1 MATSLLQCK
10 HSSLLILFTTLLLI
24 PLSSQTSLNPAQI
37 WSLLRIQHLLNY
49 PMILKPWHTNSTFCN
64 LKPNPHFTIVCYSNS
79 ITQLH
84 ITGNPFSPSLP
95 KTFSME
101 SFVTTLTRFPDLKV
115 LSLTS
120 LSLWGP
126 LPTKIARLSNLEIL
140 NMSSNSLYGTIPQE
154 IANLTNLQTLI
165 LDHNLFSGPLLSW
178 INSLQLLAVLSLKNN
193 SLNGTLPNSLSS
205 MTSLRIIDVSL
216 NDLSGDVPDLT
227 ELTNLEVLDLVNN
240 SFGPQFPK
248 LGIKLETIVL
258 KNNKFG
264 GSIPANLES
273 YYFLQRIDVS
283 SNKFVGPFPPSL
295 LSLPSIHYVNIAGN
309 RFTGMLFKNSSCND
323 QLEFVDLSDNL
334 LSGAV
339 PSCLDLGSDDKSVFY
354 SHNCLSVSGD
364 PTQHPDPFCQTQAL
378 AAGILPEKKRHS
390 KFAKKVI
397 LAICVVVGVVL
408 CALLVGVLVLFL
420 SKQKNVRKIVLRPP
434 KRLKENSGST
444 VNSSL
449 AVTDSRYISPTIKL
463 GALGIPSYRTFSL
476 EEIEAATNNFDTS
489 SFIGECSNGQ
499 MYRGSLTDGSLV
511 AIRCLKLKKKQAS
524 INFKK
529 QIDIISKLRHRH
541 LTSALGHC
549 FEYYLDD
556 STVSRI
562 FFIFEFA
569 PNGNL
574 RSNISHGVARQRLT
588 WPQRISAAIG
598 VAKGVQFLHGGIIPG
613 LFGNNLKISNVLLD
627 HNFVAKLSCY
637 NLPIIEQ
644 STQTETRV
652 GGTSNG
658 ESDQADSLLQGEKV
672 DVYDFGVILLEILCG
687 RPIQSHYEVGIMK
700 NQLQLSLTGDRAARR
715 RLIDP
720 VVNKSCSDESL
731 KTVMEIC
738 MRCLLKEPLQR
749 PSVEDVLWNLQF
761 AAQVLSQSCEAS
773 PLTPSLPRRS

>member
-1 MATSLLQCK
+1 MATSLLLFKPSC
-10 HSSLLILFTTLLLI
+10 LLIALITLLLV
-24 PLSSQTSLNPAQI
+24 PLSSQISLYPAQT

-49 PMILKPWHTNSTFCN
+49 PPILRPWHSNSTFCN
-64 LKPNPHFTIVCYSNS
+64 LEPNPHFTIVCYSNS
-79 ITQLH
+79 VTQLH
-84 ITGNPFSPSLP
+84 ITGKPFSPSLP
-95 KTFSME
+95 KTFSID

-120 LSLWGP
+120 LGLWGP
-126 LPTKIARLSNLEIL
+126 LPAKIARLSNLEIL
-140 NMSSNSLYGTIPQE
+140 NVSSNFLYGTIPHE
-154 IANLTNLQTLI
+154 ISNLTNLETLI
-165 LDHNLFSGPLLSW
+165 LDHNLFDGPLPNW
-178 INSLQLLAVLSLKNN
+178 VNSLQLLAVLSLKNN

-205 MTSLRIIDVSL
+205 MISLRIIDLSL

-227 ELTNLEVLDLVNN
+227 ELTNLEVLDLGNN

-248 LGIKLETIVL
+248 LGVKLVTIVL
-258 KNNKFG
+258 KNNRFG
-264 GSIPANLES
+264 GSIPSNLES
-273 YYFLQRIDVS
+273 CNFLQRIDVS

-295 LSLPSIHYVNIAGN
+295 LSLPSVRYINIAGN
-309 RFTGMLFKNSSCND
+309 RFTGMLFKNISCND
-323 QLEFVDLSDNL
+323 QLEYVDLSANL
-334 LSGAV
+334 LSGMV
-339 PSCLDLGSDDKSVFY
+339 PSCLDLGSKDKSVFY
-354 SHNCLSVSGD
+354 SQNCLSVMGD

-378 AAGILPEKKRHS
+378 AAGILPEKKRGS
-390 KFAKKVI
+390 KSMEK
-397 LAICVVVGVVL
+397 AIVATCVVVGVVL
-408 CALLVGVLVLFL
+408 CALLVGILVLYIF
-420 SKQKNVRKIVLRPP
+420 KRKNVRTIVLRPP
-434 KRLKENSGST
+434 RRLKENNGST
-444 VNSSL
+444 GNFSQTM
-449 AVTDSRYISPTIKL
+449 TDSRYISPAIKL

-499 MYRGSLTDGSLV
+499 MYRGSLADGSLV

-524 INFKK
+524 INFRN
-529 QIDIISKLRHRH
+529 QIEIISKLRHRH

-562 FFIFEFA
+562 FYIFEFV

-598 VAKGVQFLHGGIIPG
+598 VAKGIQFLHGGIIPG
-613 LFGNNLKISNVLLD
+613 LFRNNLKISNVLLD
-627 HNFVAKLSCY
+627 QNFVAKISCY
-637 NLPIIEQ
+637 SLPIIEQ
-644 STQTETRV
+644 SMQTETQLE
-652 GGTSNG
+652 GASNG
-658 ESDQADSLLQGEKV
+658 EKDKADGTDQGEKV
-672 DVYDFGVILLEILCG
+672 DVYDFGVLLLEILCG
-687 RPIQSHYEVGIMK
+687 RPIQSYYEVGIMR

-715 RLIDP
+715 RFIDP

-738 MRCLLKEPLQR
+738 MRCLSKEPAQR

-761 AAQVLSQSCEAS
+761 AAQVLARSCEAS
-773 PLTPSLPRRS
+773 PLTPSRSSRS